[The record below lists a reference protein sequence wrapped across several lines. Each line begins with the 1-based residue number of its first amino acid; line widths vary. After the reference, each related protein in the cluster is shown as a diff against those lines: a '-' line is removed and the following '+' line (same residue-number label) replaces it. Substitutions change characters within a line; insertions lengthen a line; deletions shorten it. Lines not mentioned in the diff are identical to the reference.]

1 MERELQPGLIQ
12 QVNACKGPG
21 EQGYVCSNT
30 TLVNSTSN
38 VLASS
43 SCSIYT
49 QTLHPAR
56 ILAPHSCIPFPF
68 DLYFPAHWQTRL
80 Y

>member
-1 MERELQPGLIQ
+1 MERELRPEFIRQA
-12 QVNACKGPG
+12 NACKGHG

-38 VLASS
+38 IVGSS
-43 SCSIYT
+43 SIYT

-56 ILAPHSCIPFPF
+56 ILALRCHIPFPF
-68 DLYFPAHWQTRL
+68 DLHFPAHWQTGL